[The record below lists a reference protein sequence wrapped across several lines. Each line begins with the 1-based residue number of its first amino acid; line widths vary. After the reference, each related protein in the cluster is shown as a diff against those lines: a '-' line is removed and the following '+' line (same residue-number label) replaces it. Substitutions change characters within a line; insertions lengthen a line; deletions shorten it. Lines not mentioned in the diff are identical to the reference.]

1 VGGDPVR
8 VAHGADDYRNAG
20 VPPLA
25 SPGMARIA
33 TTDLDVFPL
42 CLGGNVLGWTAGE
55 AQSFAVLDAYTGS
68 GGNFVDT
75 ADSYSFWV
83 PGHTGGESEA
93 IIGRWMASRG
103 KRDDMVIATKVG
115 MSPGL
120 EGLAAKT
127 VRDAA
132 EASLERLGT
141 DRIDLYYQH
150 FPDPDPGAPAGEALE
165 ALDGLVRAGKVLH
178 IANSNLSGAQISE
191 AESVAED
198 RGWAR
203 FTGTQIEWSLLSRAV
218 EDEVVPAATAA
229 GLGVVPY
236 FPLASGM
243 LTGKYRRG
251 EPFPPGTRLAASD
264 YFASVATDEA
274 FAKVEAY
281 RAFATERGHTVA
293 ELAVAWL
300 LAQPSVASVITGATK
315 PEQIATNSSAAAW
328 ALTPDEAATVAA
340 L

>member
-1 VGGDPVR
+1 MEQRELG
-8 VAHGADDYRNAG
+8 
-20 VPPLA
+20 
-25 SPGMARIA
+25 
-33 TTDLDVFPL
+33 
-42 CLGGNVLGWTAGE
+42 LGGPKLSVVGLGCNNFGMRIDADE
-55 AQSFAVLDAYTGS
+55 SAAVVHAALDAGITH
-68 GGNFVDT
+68 FDT
-75 ADSYSFWV
+75 AEMYGG
-83 PGHTGGESEA
+83 GHSEEFLGA
-93 IIGRWMASRG
+93 ALGAR
-103 KRDDMVIATKVG
+103 RDDVVIATKFTPRRKDEPYT
-115 MSPGL
+115 PGS
-120 EGLAAKT
+120 LAA
-127 VRDAA
+127 RIEDAV
-132 EASLERLGT
+132 EGSLRRLGT